1 MTIVRRAA
9 VALAA
14 TSALVLG
21 AAPAMA
27 HDCTN
32 SSKQSGAGSVAD
44 LYFLAYVENG
54 VVVGEDEW
62 MDGDPKVTAQG
73 RPAGAFFTIHA
84 LVSIDGAEAFEF
96 LTKDVYVHADLPDPA
111 RLGGPGDG
119 ACDGVGIDDLGA
131 CFDAAVSEIMG
142 G

>member
-44 LYFLAYVENG
+44 FYVTFYVDETG
-54 VVVGEDEW
+54 VTETGYSTNEKVN
-62 MDGDPKVTAQG
+62 PKG
-73 RPAGAFFTIHA
+73 LPRGAFFSVHFAAVIM
-84 LVSIDGAEAFEF
+84 GAEPVS
-96 LTKDVYVHADLPDPA
+96 LGDYDVFIHADLPDPA
-111 RLGGPGDG
+111 RFGGPGEG
-119 ACDGVGIDDLGA
+119 RCDGVGVDDVGTCL
-131 CFDAAVSEIMG
+131 DAAISDLMG

>member
-1 MTIVRRAA
+1 MTIVRRAS

-14 TSALVLG
+14 AAALILG

-32 SSKQSGAGSVAD
+32 SSKRTGAGSVAD

-62 MDGDPKVTAQG
+62 MDGDPKVNAQG

-84 LVSIDGAEAFEF
+84 LVSIDGAEAFVVNPLDRF
-96 LTKDVYVHADLPDPA
+96 HINDV
-111 RLGGPGDG
+111 
-119 ACDGVGIDDLGA
+119 VGEVAFHVFRG
-131 CFDAAVSEIMG
+131 
-142 G
+142 